1 MTETKRRSGLDLRI
15 AIVAA
20 IVLLLAL
27 GGAAAWAYT
36 TSNDLQATRTT
47 LGATSGD
54 LDTTTSQLEETQQ
67 QLDQAETDLDTTV
80 KAVAADESKIKTLN
94 FQIDRKTEC
103 IAAQSTNLEEIRRIL
118 ALEREN
124 FGRTTSGSSWARS
137 HAASQKAI
145 NLAIDDLYKAY
156 TNAAAGKYSTSNSWL
171 DKSNAQ
177 IRASNKQLDA
187 VDKEI
192 DAINK
197 ASDAI
202 NDANDA
208 FEKTL
213 AGTASTCGG

>member
-1 MTETKRRSGLDLRI
+1 VTETKRRSGFDLRI
-15 AIVAA
+15 AIIAA
-20 IVLLLAL
+20 VVLLLAL

-36 TSNDLQATRTT
+36 TNNDLESTRTT
-47 LGATSGD
+47 LGVTSGD
-54 LDTTTSQLEETQQ
+54 LASTKSQLEATQGE
-67 QLDQAETDLDTTV
+67 LDEAKTDLDDTT
-80 KAVAADESKIKTLN
+80 KTIAADQDRIKTLN
-94 FQIDRKTEC
+94 FQIDRKAEC
-103 IAAQSTNLEEIRRIL
+103 IEAQATNLAEIRRIL

-124 FGRTTSGSSWARS
+124 FARTTSGSAWTKA

-177 IRASNKQLDA
+177 IRVSNKQLDTM
-187 VDKEI
+187 DKEI

-208 FEKTL
+208 FQKTL
-213 AGTASTCGG
+213 DGTVSTCGG